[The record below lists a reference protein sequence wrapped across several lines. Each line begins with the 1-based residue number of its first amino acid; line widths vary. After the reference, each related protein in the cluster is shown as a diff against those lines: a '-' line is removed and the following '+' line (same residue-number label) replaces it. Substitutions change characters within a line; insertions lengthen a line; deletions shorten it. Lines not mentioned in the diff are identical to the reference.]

1 MQICKIAARDERC
14 CIGIATALAFALVLG
29 PLDSVRAA
37 SDGAA
42 SDVNRLISATFF
54 SDACRQRAASLGIL
68 STTDAQF
75 LIKAFAQT
83 IGADALDVRVERR
96 AGVTDARIDSAGCDV
111 AAVALINLLRMN
123 GVAAELVQISMQRT
137 GSVDPARSDKIPS
150 LAVYVPSLDRYV
162 DPTAPDWQG
171 NAAFDRAVRARA
183 ERVHLIGPTPHA
195 DPATDPCGG
204 TCMVVYGQAH
214 VSDPVLNDPVRVKTE
229 RIHVP

>member
-29 PLDSVRAA
+29 PLDSVRPA

-75 LIKAFAQT
+75 L
-83 IGADALDVRVERR
+83 
-96 AGVTDARIDSAGCDV
+96 
-111 AAVALINLLRMN
+111 
-123 GVAAELVQISMQRT
+123 
-137 GSVDPARSDKIPS
+137 IPS